1 MDKEFYELAKQIDV
15 MVVFGI
21 IVGSVSFFIT
31 IGIVEILC
39 GIYPNCK
46 KLYERCKKGCSN

>member
-39 GIYPNCK
+39 GIYKNCK